1 MVSTSCD
8 QTQVLSFLKRKV
20 SEDAPSMI
28 SIDSLSLSA
37 RVFALALAVSL
48 AVGTL
53 TAVAT
58 VM

>member
-1 MVSTSCD
+1 
-8 QTQVLSFLKRKV
+8 
-20 SEDAPSMI
+20 MI